1 MDECDTRNA
10 DTAAAWTYHNG
21 TKHSLQ
27 SINADQHMLEWWS
40 RPRPYKLYEG
50 LDTLPLLQELPHSN
64 IPALAAIVPEGKPRG
79 KQRPPDLE
87 TLAAVLH
94 FSAGITK
101 ALQVQGGSMAF
112 RAAACTGALYHIEL
126 YIVCGDLPGLEAG
139 VYHFG
144 IHDMALRRLRSGDF
158 RGFLAAAA
166 GDEKSVRDAP
176 AGIVFTSTFWRNAW
190 KYRART
196 YRHSFWDSG
205 TILANMLAVASANG
219 FHARVV
225 QGFVD
230 DDVNRLLDLDIDR
243 EVALGLV
250 PLGDGAGTAAGLVP
264 PVKALGLKTVPP
276 SATEVDYPA
285 IRQMHKASSL
295 LSPSD
300 VKAWRRF
307 PQFGLPVA
315 SGELIPLHPLGPGV
329 TPQEPIE
336 TVIARRGSTRH
347 FEGSSISFEELS
359 TALSAA
365 IGTLQADF
373 LDPRGGTLTQLYL
386 IVNGV
391 ESLTSGTYLFHKDHQ
406 ALELLRAGDFRQ
418 EAGYLDLGQRLAADA
433 AVNVYFLTDLT
444 MVLEQ
449 FGNRGYRLAQL
460 EASVMAGRLYLA
472 AYALGLGATGLTFFD
487 DDVTEFFSPYARG
500 KSVMFLTALGNKAN
514 RR

>member
-1 MDECDTRNA
+1 MRNA
-10 DTAAAWTYHNG
+10 DTSAAWTYHNG

-27 SINADQHMLEWWS
+27 SVNADQHMLEWWS
-40 RPRPYKLYEG
+40 QPHPYKLYEG
-50 LDTLPLLQELPHSN
+50 LDTIPLPQELAHSSM
-64 IPALAAIVPEGKPRG
+64 PALAAIAPENTPWGVE
-79 KQRPPDLE
+79 RPLDLE

-101 ALQVQGGSMAF
+101 VLQVPGGSMAF
-112 RAAACTGALYHIEL
+112 RAAACTGALFHIEL

-144 IHDMALRRLRSGDF
+144 VHDKALRRLRSGDF

-166 GDEKSVRDAP
+166 GDETSVRDAP
-176 AGIVFTSTFWRNAW
+176 ASIVFTSTFWRNAW

-219 FHARVV
+219 LHARVV

-230 DDVNRLLDLDIDR
+230 DDVNRLLGLDIDR

-250 PLGDGAGTAAGLVP
+250 PLGHGAGTAAGSVP
-264 PVKALGLKTVPP
+264 PLKSLGFKTVPP
-276 SATEVDYPA
+276 AATEVDYPA
-285 IRQMHKASSL
+285 IRQIHKASLL

-300 VKAWRRF
+300 VKAWRHLS
-307 PQFGLPVA
+307 QFGLPAA
-315 SGELIPLHPLGPGV
+315 SGELVPLRPLGPGV

-347 FEGSSISFEELS
+347 FDDSSISFEELS
-359 TALSAA
+359 AVISAA

-373 LDPRGGTLTQLYL
+373 LDPMGGTLTQPYL

-391 ESLTSGTYLFHKDHQ
+391 EDLISGAYLFHKEHQ

-460 EASVMAGRLYLA
+460 EASVMAGRIYLA

-487 DDVTEFFSPYARG
+487 DDVTEFFSPHARG
-500 KSVMFLTALGNKAN
+500 KSVMFLIALGNKAN